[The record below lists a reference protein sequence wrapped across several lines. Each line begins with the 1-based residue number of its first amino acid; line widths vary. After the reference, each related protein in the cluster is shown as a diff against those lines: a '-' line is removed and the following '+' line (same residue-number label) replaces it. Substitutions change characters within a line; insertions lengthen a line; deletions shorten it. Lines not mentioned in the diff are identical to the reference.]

1 MYRRFATACLL
12 LTLAACSSLEF
23 PGVYRL
29 PIDQGNIITSEM
41 IDQLEIGMS
50 RSQVEY
56 IMGTPMVR
64 DTFSPNRWDYIYTL
78 NKPGKPRERH
88 QLTAYFEGDALVN
101 FTTDQPAQAPSQRPA
116 LTSNHSAAL
125 RAFTL
130 AARCLR
136 TSFGSAIRGR

>member
-101 FTTDQPAQAPSQRPA
+101 FTTDVKASEAKPAPA
-116 LTSNHSAAL
+116 STSAEPTASADK
-125 RAFTL
+125 
-130 AARCLR
+130 
-136 TSFGSAIRGR
+136 

>member
-101 FTTDQPAQAPSQRPA
+101 FTTDVKASEAKPVPAS
-116 LTSNHSAAL
+116 TSAEPTASADK
-125 RAFTL
+125 
-130 AARCLR
+130 
-136 TSFGSAIRGR
+136 

>member
-1 MYRRFATACLL
+1 
-12 LTLAACSSLEF
+12 
-23 PGVYRL
+23 
-29 PIDQGNIITSEM
+29 M

-78 NKPGKPRERH
+78 NKPGKPKERH

-101 FTTDQPAQAPSQRPA
+101 FTTDVKASEAKPAPA
-116 LTSNHSAAL
+116 STSAEPTASADK
-125 RAFTL
+125 
-130 AARCLR
+130 
-136 TSFGSAIRGR
+136 